1 MNTSMLNILETRARQ
16 ILDSRGN
23 PTVEAE
29 VLLADG
35 GIGRAAVP
43 SGASTGEHEA
53 VELRDGDIECYLG
66 KGVLKAVE
74 NVNGEI
80 ANALANMDA
89 SDQRALDQKMIE
101 LDGTPTK
108 GRLGANAILGV
119 SMAAARASA
128 ASFGLPLYRYLGGAG
143 ANLLPCPMM
152 NILNGGAHADNNVD
166 FQEFMVMPVG
176 AESFSEALR
185 WGVEIFHTLKGV
197 LKKRGYNTAVGDE
210 GGFAPSVKSNVEAI
224 DVVLEAIQQA
234 GYEPGDEVAIA
245 LDPAAS
251 EFYQDGKYIFK
262 KSDKS
267 VKSTEEMVRFWAKWV
282 SDYPI
287 VSLEDGLAEDDWEGW
302 QMLTK
307 EVGSKIQL
315 VGDDL
320 FVTNTERLQE
330 GIDRGVANSI
340 LIKVNQIGTVSE
352 TLDAIDLARRNGYT
366 SVISHRSG
374 ETEDTFIADLAVA
387 TGVGQ
392 IKTGSASRTDRIA
405 KYNQLL
411 RIEEELCGSARFLG
425 LEALNYEV

>member
-1 MNTSMLNILETRARQ
+1 MHMTNISAIMGREV
-16 ILDSRGN
+16 LDSRGN
-23 PTVEAE
+23 PTVETE
-29 VLLADG
+29 VQLASG
-35 GIGRAAVP
+35 VTGRAIVP

-53 VELRDGDIECYLG
+53 VELRDGDNQRYKG

-80 ANALANMDA
+80 ADALANFDA
-89 SDQRALDQKMIE
+89 ADQRGLDAKMIE
-101 LDGTPTK
+101 LDGTENK
-108 GRLGANAILGV
+108 GRLGANAILAV
-119 SMAAARASA
+119 SMAAARACA
-128 ASFGLPLYRYLGGAG
+128 NEYGLPLYRYLGGAA
-143 ANLLPCPMM
+143 ANVLPVPMM

-185 WGVEIFHTLKGV
+185 WGVEVFHTLKGV

-224 DVVLEAIQQA
+224 EVVLEAINQA
-234 GYEPGDEVAIA
+234 GYKPGEEIAIA

-251 EFYQDGKYIFK
+251 EFYQDGKYVFK

-267 VKSTEEMVRFWAKWV
+267 AKSSDDMVKFYAKWV
-282 SDYPI
+282 NDYPI
-287 VSLEDGLAEDDWEGW
+287 VSLEDGLSEEDWDGW
-302 QMLTK
+302 ANLTK
-307 EVGSKIQL
+307 ELGGKIQL
-315 VGDDL
+315 VGDDI
-320 FVTNTERLQE
+320 FVTNIQFLQE
-330 GIDRGVANSI
+330 GIDKSVANSI

-387 TGVGQ
+387 TGAGQ

-411 RIEEELCGSARFLG
+411 RIESELGDSARFLG
-425 LEALNYEV
+425 LKALNYRG